1 MTRIG
6 KVLGI
11 SGSPRRDGNTELLL
25 KEFLRGARDSGHE
38 TELFILNEF
47 KISPCTSCDSC
58 QKNGQCIIDDDMQLM
73 YNKLLEADYIVL
85 ASPIYF
91 GGVSAQLKSF
101 IDRCQALWSRK
112 YILKETLIC
121 PDKEKRSGYFIST
134 AGSINGRNIFEGAI
148 IVIKAI
154 FHVLDIKY
162 KGELLFPC
170 MEKKGDI
177 IKHPDALQMAF
188 ETGISLRKLNKFLKQ

>member
-25 KEFLRGARDSGHE
+25 KEFLRGASASGHE
-38 TELFILNEF
+38 TELLLLSEF

-58 QKNGQCIIDDDMQLM
+58 QKNGQCIIDDDMQSM
-73 YNKLLEADYIVL
+73 YDKLLEADCIVF

-101 IDRCQALWSRK
+101 IDRCQTLWSRK
-112 YILKETLIC
+112 YILKETLIS
-121 PDKEKRSGYFIST
+121 PDREDRSGYFIST
-134 AGSINGRNIFEGAI
+134 AGSVNARKFFDGAI
-148 IVIKAI
+148 IVIKTV

-162 KGELLFPC
+162 KGELLYPC
-170 MEKKGDI
+170 MENKGDI
-177 IKHPDALQMAF
+177 IKHPDALQTAYK
-188 ETGISLRKLNKFLKQ
+188 TGMSLR

>member
-1 MTRIG
+1 M
-6 KVLGI
+6 V
-11 SGSPRRDGNTELLL
+11 
-25 KEFLRGARDSGHE
+25 
-38 TELFILNEF
+38 
-47 KISPCTSCDSC
+47 
-58 QKNGQCIIDDDMQLM
+58 
-73 YNKLLEADYIVL
+73 ADYIVF

-112 YILKETLIC
+112 YILKEPLIS
-121 PDKEKRSGYFIST
+121 PERENRSGYFIST
-134 AGSINGRNIFEGAI
+134 AGSINARKFFEGAI
-148 IVIKAI
+148 IVIKTV

-162 KGELLFPC
+162 KVEVLFPC

-188 ETGISLRKLNKFLKQ
+188 ETGMSLRKSI